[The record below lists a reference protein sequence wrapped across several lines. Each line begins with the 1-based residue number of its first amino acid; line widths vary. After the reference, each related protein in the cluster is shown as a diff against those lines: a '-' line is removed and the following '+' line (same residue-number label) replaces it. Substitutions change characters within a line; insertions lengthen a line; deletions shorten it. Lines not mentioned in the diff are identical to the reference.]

1 MTPGLSMMT
10 AVVDVKPGV
19 LDLDHLIFDLFLQ
32 ILYMALFDLDYSHID
47 LFCDTFML
55 LFVIFGA

>member
-32 ILYMALFDLDYSHID
+32 ILIWLYSTWI
-47 LFCDTFML
+47 T
-55 LFVIFGA
+55 VI

>member
-1 MTPGLSMMT
+1 MMT

-55 LFVIFGA
+55 LFVIFAA